1 MYASASATEST
12 RPIRFYFRGRITSV
26 DGVHPTRTVLD
37 WLREDAHQRGTKE
50 GCNEGDCGACTV
62 VVGDLDAQD
71 RLRLQ
76 AINTCIHFVPT
87 LDGKALF
94 TVEDLQGLR
103 HTPQKP
109 AEQVQPRMHP
119 VQEAMVNCHG
129 AQCGF
134 CTPGILMSLWS
145 AYEAHQ
151 EAGTRPGRQE
161 LADTLAG
168 NLCRCTGYRP
178 ILDAAQKMFDLPVAR
193 LERDAVVQALK
204 TLRHDPPLHYSGV
217 LQGPEGARE
226 DHFHAPRSVDELAR
240 LYAAQPGAR
249 LLAGATDIGLWITK
263 QFRDVGNLIYT
274 SEVAELQVL
283 QERDDVLY
291 IGAAVSL
298 ERAWRALAQRC
309 PELTD
314 VWFRFA
320 SPPIRHAGTLGGNV
334 ANGSPIGDSAPI
346 LEALD
351 AQVELRRRDTV
362 RRLPLGQFY
371 LDYMKNA
378 MQPGEFLQ
386 AVIVPL
392 AAFERQ
398 VRGYKISKRF
408 DSDISGVCAGMAI
421 RLDGQTVQSVR
432 LSFGGMAGIVKR
444 AAQAEAAIAGQPWTE
459 STVRQAQQALARD
472 FKPMTDMRA
481 SEAYRLQVAQN
492 LIERLWLET
501 RPEQPLSRSQ
511 TNVFDVMP
519 HAIA

>member
-1 MYASASATEST
+1 M
-12 RPIRFYFRGRITSV
+12 
-26 DGVHPTRTVLD
+26 D
-37 WLREDAHQRGTKE
+37 WLREDVHQTGTKE

-62 VVGDLDAQD
+62 VIGTLDAQD
-71 RLRLQ
+71 RLQLQ
-76 AINTCIHFVPT
+76 AVNACIHFLPT

-103 HTPQKP
+103 QTPRKP
-109 AEQVQPRMHP
+109 AEKVQPSMHP
-119 VQEAMVNCHG
+119 VQEAMVDCHG

-145 AYEAHQ
+145 AYESHQ
-151 EAGTRPGRQE
+151 ENGTRPSRQE

-178 ILDAAQKMFDLPVAR
+178 ILDAAQKMFDLPAAR
-193 LERDAVVQALK
+193 LQRAEVIHALQTLRRDA
-204 TLRHDPPLHYSGV
+204 PLHYSGV
-217 LQGPEGARE
+217 LQMPEGTRE
-226 DHFHAPRSVDELAR
+226 DHFYAPRSVDALAR
-240 LYAAQPGAR
+240 LYAAQSKAR
-249 LLAGATDIGLWITK
+249 LVAGATDIGLWITK
-263 QFRDVGNLIYT
+263 QFRDVGTLIHT
-274 SEVAELQVL
+274 GEVAELQVL
-283 QERDDVLY
+283 EEQDQSLY

-298 ERAWRALAQRC
+298 ERAWQALVRRA
-309 PELTD
+309 PDLTD
-314 VWFRFA
+314 IWFRFA

-351 AQVELRRRDTV
+351 AQVELRQGDAV
-362 RRLPLGQFY
+362 RRLALTDFY

-378 MQPGEFLQ
+378 LREGEFLQ
-386 AVIVPL
+386 GVIVPL

-398 VRGYKISKRF
+398 VRGYKVSKRF
-408 DSDISGVCAGMAI
+408 DSDISAVCAGMAI
-421 RLDGQTVQSVR
+421 RVDGKRVESVR
-432 LSFGGMAGIVKR
+432 LAFGGMAAIVKR
-444 AAQAEAAIAGQPWTE
+444 ADQAEAAITGQPWTE
-459 STVRQAQQALARD
+459 TTVRQAQQALTRD

-481 SEAYRLQVAQN
+481 TDAYRLQVAQN